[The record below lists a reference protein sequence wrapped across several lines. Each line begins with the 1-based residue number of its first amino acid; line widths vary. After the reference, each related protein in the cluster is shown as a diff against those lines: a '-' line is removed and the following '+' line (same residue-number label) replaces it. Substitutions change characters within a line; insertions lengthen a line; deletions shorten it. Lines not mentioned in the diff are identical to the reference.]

1 MSQMFFNEIEAVR
14 IAQNMEKN
22 GLAFYQHAAAKS
34 ANAKVRET
42 FQQLIEDE
50 KSHLKAFEQLE
61 AALEA
66 RRTAGAEFEDD
77 KELGAYIDQ
86 LLRTQVF
93 CEKCAATDMLHQA
106 KDDCTALAV
115 SLQAERDAIL
125 FYQEMMSFIDSK
137 PARAAFST
145 ILDEERE
152 HLRILG
158 DQSEHCE
165 NFQG

>member
-50 KSHLKAFEQLE
+50 KGHLKAFEELE
-61 AALEA
+61 ATLEA

-93 CEKCAATDMLHQA
+93 CEKCAATDMLQQA

-115 SLQAERDAIL
+115 SLQAERVAII
-125 FYQEMMSFIDSK
+125 FYQEMLGYVDSK
-137 PARAAFST
+137 EAKEAFDW
-145 ILDEERE
+145 ILKEERQ
-152 HLRILG
+152 HLVTIGERGTSCGFKL
-158 DQSEHCE
+158 
-165 NFQG
+165 

>member
-93 CEKCAATDMLHQA
+93 CQKCAAADMLQQA

-125 FYQEMMSFIDSK
+125 FYQEMLGYVDSK
-137 PARAAFST
+137 EAKEAFDW
-145 ILDEERE
+145 ILKEERQ
-152 HLRILG
+152 HLVTIGERGTSCGFKL
-158 DQSEHCE
+158 
-165 NFQG
+165 